1 MPNLI
6 QWVSARKYYATFWPG
21 GFSTVTRLRGH
32 PRSSTFLPSCW
43 IHSYLHSLGLIH
55 AKSFPHRGGSGRATR
70 ARASYTLG
78 LAAIC
83 ACSPWPWGHVAPSG
97 KTWSGAPVG
106 KRAALRRAW
115 RGVGRGAMGRE
126 CEDRRVERAGGAVW
140 GDVHPLRVPAQTRA
154 EPPWRHFSSLPVGTL
169 GKEGHGGFL
178 LAGSREPVAWPPLS
192 QMTWAAAQR
201 L

>member
-1 MPNLI
+1 M
-6 QWVSARKYYATFWPG
+6 QTVSARKYYATFWRR

-55 AKSFPHRGGSGRATR
+55 AKSFPRRDGSGRAAR

-97 KTWSGAPVG
+97 TMRPGAPVG
-106 KRAALRRAW
+106 ERAALRRAW
-115 RGVGRGAMGRE
+115 RGAGRGARARGGAGRRVGRG
-126 CEDRRVERAGGAVW
+126 GGAVW
-140 GDVHPLRVPAQTRA
+140 GGVHPLRVAAQTRA
-154 EPPWRHFSSLPVGTL
+154 ETPWRHFSSLGLYVVC
-169 GKEGHGGFL
+169 KWY
-178 LAGSREPVAWPPLS
+178 VLS
-192 QMTWAAAQR
+192 PHWILVTISPFGA
-201 L
+201 